1 MINHSRGKDL
11 FLIKYLI
18 NNRARPACDEEA
30 LSPAQTPQVFRYKGP
45 FLPKSSDTNSP
56 SLPIGEGANSPSLP
70 IAIPQ
75 VFRYQLPKSSDRGEG
90 ELPKSSDSLPTVR
103 SGLLDGEIP
112 FCLSGLPKSSD
123 TQTPSVRQTSTKPFQ
138 PIVQLVDC

>member
-1 MINHSRGKDL
+1 MINHSRGKHL

-18 NNRARPACDEEA
+18 NNRVKSACDGEA

-56 SLPIGEGANSPSLP
+56 SLPIGERGNSPSLP

-75 VFRYQLPKSSDRGEG
+75 VFRYQLPKSSDRGGG
-90 ELPKSSDSLPTVR
+90 ELPKSSDSLPAGR

-112 FCLSGLPKSSD
+112 FLPFRAPQVFRYPGPLSPVGLYETFP
-123 TQTPSVRQTSTKPFQ
+123 TNRPA
-138 PIVQLVDC
+138 C